1 MRRDFLS
8 VLLQLSVPFVFSA
21 PAWAEPNAAH
31 ALAQKFAV
39 EERRTPPVAKPHP
52 KVAQAKPASPAP
64 ATQEDY
70 EREMLD
76 AAKAEAAQ
84 RQSAD
89 DAEAK
94 AAGAPAAASAPAAT
108 QKKTVPSQVQIKIE
122 AKIPAAA
129 PAREANGSRASI
141 LVVLN
146 QTGSGEIPKT
156 FDPIIC
162 LGDVCYV
169 SAGNGSNA
177 KQIGKQDALTT
188 KNSMASGAG
197 ACAGKPAC
205 TFRGVS
211 IPDGANLQIV
221 DLGIVRHDERELIAA
236 KIDPTCT
243 VEDGFLVCDKPTT
256 APDYRLWIV
265 PEAIA
270 SKAGEDKIAAA
281 LDAELPEENVTL
293 ETDK

>member
-1 MRRDFLS
+1 M
-8 VLLQLSVPFVFSA
+8 SA
-21 PAWAEPNAAH
+21 
-31 ALAQKFAV
+31 
-39 EERRTPPVAKPHP
+39 T
-52 KVAQAKPASPAP
+52 
-64 ATQEDY
+64 
-70 EREMLD
+70 
-76 AAKAEAAQ
+76 
-84 RQSAD
+84 
-89 DAEAK
+89 
-94 AAGAPAAASAPAAT
+94 
-108 QKKTVPSQVQIKIE
+108 
-122 AKIPAAA
+122 
-129 PAREANGSRASI
+129 SR
-141 LVVLN
+141 
-146 QTGSGEIPKT
+146 
-156 FDPIIC
+156 
-162 LGDVCYV
+162 
-169 SAGNGSNA
+169 AGNGSDA

-270 SKAGEDKIAAA
+270 SKAGEEKIEAA